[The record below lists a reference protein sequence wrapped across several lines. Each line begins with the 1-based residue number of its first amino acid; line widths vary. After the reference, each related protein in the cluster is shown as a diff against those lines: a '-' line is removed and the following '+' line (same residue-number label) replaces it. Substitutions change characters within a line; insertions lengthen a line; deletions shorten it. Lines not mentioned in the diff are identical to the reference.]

1 MDKTKVTILDMQ
13 PIDPPVGGGRLRLL
27 GLYSGFQNNIEATYV
42 GSYDWRGPEF
52 RCHKLSDC
60 LTEIDV
66 PLSEEHFKAHDEL
79 SSRIGKGCIDTAFP
93 LQGHLS
99 TDFIERAQEEAKKS
113 EVVVFSHQWIFP
125 FVASVL
131 DADRQ
136 LIVYD
141 AQNCEGLLRVKL
153 LEDGTELTD
162 EVCRGAVRCE
172 YELCHA
178 ADLILACSQEDKD
191 SFIHIYGVD
200 PDKII
205 IVPNGVF
212 TSRVLPCEESRKK
225 KLRAKLGLTKPT
237 VCFIGSG
244 YYPNE
249 EAGRLIVEVA
259 DALPQ
264 YQFII
269 IGGVGNNLRDISREE
284 HPNVMITGFVEEEEK
299 LEYLAVSDI
308 AVNPMLSG
316 SGTNIKMFDFMAAGL
331 PIITTDIGAR
341 GIANTNGRVYQ
352 LCEKTADNLGQNICD
367 LMQDAGQQ
375 ECLRKYARLEAEER
389 YSWEKVSWSLGGTLT
404 HAYIQKTSA
413 RERILMV
420 STYPPEK
427 CGIGAY
433 AQQQVKYLRQL
444 GAKVDVMAIKGNGKY
459 RMELNT
465 PEKILELKNFKKK
478 YDRIIIQY
486 HASFYYKTDG
496 DVSDSIKTHKAF
508 TNVFQDNPNIEVV
521 CHEIKYPVDRNNT
534 GLSRKKD
541 IAENKVKREKWLAT
555 SSVVFHSQ
563 IEKDTFCQKLDIQT
577 DEKKIKI
584 VPPNF
589 YYVKN
594 RDISKSQARAELG
607 IPLEK
612 QIFLCIGFIQP
623 HKAFDKVAEAFT
635 KLHKNMDKQLYMVGS
650 LRLVYS
656 ETKEYLQLLE
666 QYTDKNETI
675 FLKSQ
680 FVSDEIFDTWLIACD
695 VVVVPYEEIWTS
707 GVLGRAKLFQ
717 KRCIVRD
724 VGGLKEQL
732 CEGDIIFNEY
742 KELVGIIDSWI

>member
-27 GLYSGFQNNIEATYV
+27 GLYSGFQNNIDATYV

-60 LTEIDV
+60 LTEINV

-79 SSRIGKGCIDTAFP
+79 SARLGKGCIDTAFP

-99 TDFIERAQEEAKKS
+99 TDFIAKAQEEAQKAS
-113 EVVVFSHQWIFP
+113 IVIFSHQWLFP
-125 FVASVL
+125 FVAPVL
-131 DADRQ
+131 DGEQQ
-136 LIVYD
+136 LVIYD

-153 LEDGTELTD
+153 LDDGTKLAD

-178 ADLILACSQEDKD
+178 ADLIFACSQEDKE
-191 SFIHIYGVD
+191 SFIYIYGVD

-212 TSRVLPCEESRKK
+212 TSKILPCEDGKRK
-225 KLRAKLGLTKPT
+225 KLRAKLGITKPAA
-237 VCFIGSG
+237 CFIGSG

-249 EAGRLIVEVA
+249 EAGRLIIEVA
-259 DALPQ
+259 DTLPQ
-264 YQFII
+264 YQFVI
-269 IGGVGNNLRDISREE
+269 IGGVGNSLKDIKRED
-284 HPNVMITGFVEEEEK
+284 HPNVIVTGFVEEGEK

-352 LCEKTADNLGQNICD
+352 LCEKTSDSLKQNICK
-367 LMQDAGQQ
+367 LMRDAEQRD
-375 ECLRKYARLEAEER
+375 CLRKCGRLEAEER
-389 YSWEKVSWSLGGTLT
+389 YSWEKVSWNLGDILT
-404 HAYIQKTSA
+404 RAYTQKTSA
-413 RERILMV
+413 KERILMV

-427 CGIGAY
+427 CGIGTY
-433 AQQQVKYLRQL
+433 AQQQVRYLRQH
-444 GAKVDVMAIKGNGKY
+444 GAKVDVLAIKGNGKY

-465 PEKILELKNFKKK
+465 PEKILELKKFKNQ

-496 DVSDSIKTHKAF
+496 DFLDNTKTHRAF
-508 TNVFQDNPNIEVV
+508 TEVLKDNPKIEVV
-521 CHEIKYPVDRNNT
+521 CHEIKYPIDRQNS
-534 GLSRKKD
+534 GMKKQKD
-541 IAENKVKREKWLAT
+541 AIENRIKREKWMAT

-563 IEKDTFCQKLDIQT
+563 IEKDIFCQKLEISPE
-577 DEKKIKI
+577 EKNIRI
-584 VPPNF
+584 VPANY

-594 RDISKSQARAELG
+594 RDIPQAQARAELG
-607 IPLEK
+607 IPMDK
-612 QIFLCIGFIQP
+612 QVFLCIGFIQP
-623 HKAFDKVAEAFT
+623 HKAFDRVAQAFT
-635 KLHKNMDKQLYMVGS
+635 QLQNGKGKQLYMVGS
-650 LRLVYS
+650 LRLVYD
-656 ETKEYLQLLE
+656 ETSSYLNLLE
-666 QYTDKNETI
+666 RYADENDNI
-675 FLKSQ
+675 SLKSQ

-695 VVVVPYEEIWTS
+695 VVVVPYKEIWTS

-724 VGGLKEQL
+724 VGGLREQIS
-732 CEGDIIFNEY
+732 EADIVFNEY
-742 KELVGIIDSWI
+742 EELPNIIDR